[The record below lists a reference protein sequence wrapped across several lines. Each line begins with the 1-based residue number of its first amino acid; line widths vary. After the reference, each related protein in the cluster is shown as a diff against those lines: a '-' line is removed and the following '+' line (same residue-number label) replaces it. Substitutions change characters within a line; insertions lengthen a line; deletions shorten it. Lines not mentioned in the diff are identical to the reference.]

1 MTILCV
7 EYMELLRALQIKF
20 RSAVVHL
27 YQKDLSTRE
36 KLEVSGRL
44 EIKNLNRLYTTL
56 SI

>member
-27 YQKDLSTRE
+27 YQKDLSRE